1 MGSIVFLPLKKSIE
15 VQSFSN
21 KTAWVTGAS
30 SGIGEQLVYALAKA
44 GAKVIVSSRKQADLV
59 LVKANCPNP
68 ENILVLPFDLT
79 DEGGMEKVAAQAKQ
93 FSGRIDF
100 LFNNGGV
107 SQRSVITETQMD
119 VYHRL
124 MNINYFGTV
133 ALTKSVL
140 PIMLENKSGKIIVI
154 SSLMGKFASPLR
166 SGYAAA
172 KHALH
177 GFFDSL
183 RLEMHEHNIGVL
195 LVCPGFVKTNIS
207 VNSVTADGS
216 KHNEMDNAQA
226 TGMTAQECAE
236 KILKAV
242 RKDKHEVYLGGKEI
256 IAVYLKRYLPG
267 VLHKILLKSKV
278 T

>member
-1 MGSIVFLPLKKSIE
+1 MSK
-15 VQSFSN
+15 FSN
-21 KTAWVTGAS
+21 QTAWVTGAS
-30 SGIGEQLVYALAKA
+30 SGIGEQLVYALSKK
-44 GAKVIVSSRKQADLV
+44 GAKVIISSRKLADLE
-59 LVKANCPNP
+59 LVKSNCVSP
-68 ENILVLPFDLT
+68 ENIFVLPFDLINE
-79 DEGGMEKVAAQAKQ
+79 EGMQEVFAKAIT
-93 FSGRIDF
+93 FSGRIDL
-100 LFNNGGV
+100 LFNNGGI
-107 SQRSVITETQMD
+107 SQRSVVTETQMD

-124 MNINYFGTV
+124 MNINYFGTI

-140 PIMLENKSGKIIVI
+140 PTMVKQQSGKIIVI

-183 RLEMHEHNIGVL
+183 RLEMHDNNVGVL
-195 LVCPGFVKTNIS
+195 MVCPGFVKTNIS

-216 KHNEMDNAQA
+216 KHNEMDDAQDQ
-226 TGMTAQECAE
+226 GMLASECAE

-242 RKDKHEVYLGGKEI
+242 SKDKHEVYLGGKETFAI
-256 IAVYLKRYLPG
+256 YLKRFFPSI
-267 VLHKILLKSKV
+267 LHKILLKSKV

>member
-1 MGSIVFLPLKKSIE
+1 MN
-15 VQSFSN
+15 QFSN
-21 KTAWVTGAS
+21 QTAWVTGAS
-30 SGIGEQLVYALAKA
+30 SGIGEQLVYALSSK
-44 GAKVIVSSRKQADLV
+44 GAKVIISSRKQADLDI
-59 LVKANCPNP
+59 VKANCTTP
-68 ENILVLPFDLT
+68 ENIFVLPFDLMNE
-79 DEGGMEKVAAQAKQ
+79 EGMQEV
-93 FSGRIDF
+93 FSKAITFTGRIDL

-107 SQRSVITETQMD
+107 SQRSYVTETQMD

-140 PIMLENKSGKIIVI
+140 PTMIEQQSGKIIVI

-183 RLEMHEHNIGVL
+183 RLEMHANNIGVL
-195 LVCPGFVKTNIS
+195 MVCPGFIKTNIS

-216 KHNEMDNAQA
+216 KHNEMDDAQDQ
-226 TGMTAQECAE
+226 GMPAAECAE
-236 KILKAV
+236 QILKAV
-242 RKDKHEVYLGGKEI
+242 RKDQHEVYLGGKETFAI
-256 IAVYLKRYLPG
+256 YLKRFFPKI
-267 VLHKILLKSKV
+267 LHKILLKSKV